1 MSTQLRL
8 DLTPRTPVITEP
20 AFDRRNW
27 LDVSAIAVGVGFDQP
42 VFVSLALSDAFEA
55 GQSEADSKYDQRLYD
70 ALWYAHFEWSL
81 DDGRSARIAFTFP
94 YKLQKAEIAHK
105 TSLRLHVERRSQGM
119 FLGLLEDF

>member
-8 DLTPRTPVITEP
+8 DFTPHPPTDTEP
-20 AFDRRNW
+20 AFDPRNW

-42 VFVSLALSDAFEA
+42 VFVSVALADAFKA
-55 GQSEADSKYDQRLYD
+55 DQSEADGEYDQRLYD

-81 DDGRSARIAFTFP
+81 NDGRSAHIAFIFP
-94 YKLQKAEIAHK
+94 YKLQNAKPAHE
-105 TSLRLHVERRSQGM
+105 TSLRLHVEKRSQGM